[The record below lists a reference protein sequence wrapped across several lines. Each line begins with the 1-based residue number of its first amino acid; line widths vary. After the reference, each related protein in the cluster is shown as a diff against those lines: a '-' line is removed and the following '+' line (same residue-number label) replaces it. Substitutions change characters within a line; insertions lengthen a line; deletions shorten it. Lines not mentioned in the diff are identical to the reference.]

1 MVMGFYSERTPEY
14 EAYLIRLIFGAKVE
28 NDPMQVCLS
37 TAYLDFN
44 RTLRGISKIQNRAK
58 LHTDAVDFLTESFDE
73 LREKLKAPI
82 DQGGFDDWHKET
94 CEGLM
99 STYGEDFTVH
109 GGQAQKWVNMTLKYI
124 YTLGERKIQGFQSA
138 CQFCHAP
145 LDKIVVAGL
154 LKNGLP
160 ALSTVWSQISYD
172 EYFDRQ
178 KWIRAKFSIVPLD
191 VEFLL
196 WLGKSIG
203 TEHIR
208 AKDAA

>member
-1 MVMGFYSERTPEY
+1 MGFYSELTPEY
-14 EAYLIRLIFGAKVE
+14 EGYLIRLIFGAKIE

-44 RTLRGISKIQNRAK
+44 RTLRGISKVQNRAK
-58 LHTDAVDFLTESFDE
+58 LHTDAVDFLAESFNE

-82 DQGGFDDWHKET
+82 NHGGFDEWHKET
-94 CEGLM
+94 CEGLV
-99 STYGEDFTVH
+99 SVYGESFTVY
-109 GGQAQKWVNMTLKYI
+109 GGQAQKWVNMTLKYV
-124 YTLGERKIQGFQSA
+124 YTLGEERIHGFQA
-138 CQFCHAP
+138 AYQLCHAP
-145 LDKIVVAGL
+145 LDKIVVSEL
-154 LKNGLP
+154 LKHGLP
-160 ALSTVWSQISYD
+160 ALSTVWSQVSYE

-178 KWIRAKFSIVPLD
+178 KWIREKFSIVPLD

-203 TEHIR
+203 AEYIT